1 MNQPTHDDLQRS
13 LGRVEGNQ
21 DSMEKRMDRF
31 ERLVSEGFEKLE
43 RVLGGIE
50 KRLDV
55 IEDKEIERK
64 TAWRVVAAVAT
75 VVSAAVSA
83 LVGWIVKLLV

>member
-1 MNQPTHDDLQRS
+1 MPSHDDLQRS

-43 RVLGGIE
+43 RGLGGIE
-50 KRLDV
+50 KRLDT
-55 IEDKEIERK
+55 IEDKELERK